1 MNAAYKERRAL
12 KQQLIKG
19 IIVRARN
26 AGMKRSTAK
35 IKAES
40 KVMIARSVAQQ
51 VESLL
56 SQFQPQQSEPMA
68 GTNGGFMENITAELR
83 VTAMKVQPFAYRDG
97 KNEMVGGESLEMRAA
112 GFWEENDDL
121 FPLSLH
127 VTVYPGHGVVPAIG
141 DNIRVTIE
149 RSN

>member
-19 IIVRARN
+19 IVVRARN

-51 VESLL
+51 VE
-56 SQFQPQQSEPMA
+56 QQK
-68 GTNGGFMENITAELR
+68 R
-83 VTAMKVQPFAYRDG
+83 KD
-97 KNEMVGGESLEMRAA
+97 
-112 GFWEENDDL
+112 
-121 FPLSLH
+121 
-127 VTVYPGHGVVPAIG
+127 
-141 DNIRVTIE
+141 
-149 RSN
+149 